1 MNKNTILGF
10 VLIAVILIGFSW
22 YNSKIYKEQERER
35 FVADSIAR
43 VEAAK
48 YAAVEDSVAAANMGA
63 LGNEL
68 LKQQI
73 ADREVLVCSKDVSK
87 SLLPVRVPYSLSGRK
102 SFAFVQ
108 IFLMQPDVVLM
119 SFPVPAAERIHPG
132 EEQVSGVLQERVSI
146 LIPALQHL
154 PLLPSPD

>member
-68 LKQQI
+68 LKQQNEAI
-73 ADREVLVCSKDVSK
+73 SPVYKDSLIELASKAEPEYYTLENEKLKIVFTTKGAQPYSVLV
-87 SLLPVRVPYSLSGRK
+87 
-102 SFAFVQ
+102 
-108 IFLMQPDVVLM
+108 
-119 SFPVPAAERIHPG
+119 
-132 EEQVSGVLQERVSI
+132 
-146 LIPALQHL
+146 
-154 PLLPSPD
+154 